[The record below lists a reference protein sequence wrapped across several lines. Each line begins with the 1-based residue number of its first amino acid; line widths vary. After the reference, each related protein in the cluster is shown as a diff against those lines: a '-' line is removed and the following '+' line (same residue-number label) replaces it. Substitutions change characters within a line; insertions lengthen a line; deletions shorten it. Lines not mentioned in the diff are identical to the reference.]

1 MTQTQAAVVVTVPTD
16 WKFSPAWA
24 TRVVSAR
31 HPGAIVETVGIEPV
45 DQGTTSRARIHLT
58 YRDGDGPATLFLKAQ
73 GRLSH
78 RLMLSSLALL
88 TPESRLFATGGLTL
102 ARRPIVYAV
111 GTDRRRL
118 NSIVV
123 MEDVVASGAVPNIA
137 TSPISVD
144 QVARGL
150 DELAELHR
158 GFWNHLPPA
167 LSWVRP
173 WRIQH
178 GWALLALIGGIKGPR
193 RLDKAGCLDILPEP
207 VRRWDQCLRLA
218 QRSAELSQRGP
229 QTLLHGDTHIGNTY
243 TMPDGAVGFLDWQL
257 VRRGNWA
264 HDVGY
269 FITSA
274 LTEVDRRGHERELLA
289 YYLDALGIPMA
300 PDDAWR
306 TYRCT
311 PAYGL
316 TAWLETYA
324 SADYQSD
331 DVSLTL
337 LQRFGTAF
345 NDHDTAR
352 LLD

>member
-1 MTQTQAAVVVTVPTD
+1 
-16 WKFSPAWA
+16 
-24 TRVVSAR
+24 
-31 HPGAIVETVGIEPV
+31 
-45 DQGTTSRARIHLT
+45 
-58 YRDGDGPATLFLKAQ
+58 
-73 GRLSH
+73 
-78 RLMLSSLALL
+78 
-88 TPESRLFATGGLTL
+88 
-102 ARRPIVYAV
+102 
-111 GTDRRRL
+111 
-118 NSIVV
+118 

-144 QVARGL
+144 EVARGL

-158 GFWNHLPPA
+158 GFWNHLPPR

-193 RLDKAGCLDILPEP
+193 RLDKAGRLDILPEP
-207 VRRWDQCLRLA
+207 VRRWDQCLRA
-218 QRSAELSQRGP
+218 ERSATLPAGP

-257 VRRGNWA
+257 VRRGNWS

-306 TYRCT
+306 TYQCT

-324 SADYQSD
+324 SADYP
-331 DVSLTL
+331 V
-337 LQRFGTAF
+337 R
-345 NDHDTAR
+345 
-352 LLD
+352 

>member
-1 MTQTQAAVVVTVPTD
+1 VTRTLAAVTVEVPTD
-16 WKFSPAWA
+16 WRFSPDWA
-24 TRVVSAR
+24 TRVVAAQ
-31 HPGAIVETVGIEPV
+31 HPGAVV
-45 DQGTTSRARIHLT
+45 DRVDVDPIDPGTTTRARIHLT
-58 YRDGDGPATLFLKAQ
+58 YRDGEGPATLFLKAQ

-88 TPESRLFATGGLTL
+88 TPESRLFASGEALP
-102 ARRPIVYAV
+102 ARRPMVYAV
-111 GTDRRRL
+111 GIDRRRL

-123 MEDVVASGAVPNIA
+123 MEDVVATGAVANIA
-137 TSPISVD
+137 TSPMSVD
-144 QVARGL
+144 EVGRGL
-150 DELAELHR
+150 EEIASLHSR
-158 GFWNHLPPA
+158 FWNNLPPA
-167 LSWVRP
+167 LSWIRP

-178 GWALLALIGGIKGPR
+178 GWTLLALIGGIKGPP
-193 RLDKAGCLDILPEP
+193 RLKDAGQFDVLPDSA
-207 VRRWDQCLRLA
+207 RRWDRCLWLSR
-218 QRSAELSQRGP
+218 RSAALSKQGP

-257 VRRGNWA
+257 VRRGNWS

-274 LTEVDRRGHERELLA
+274 LTETDRRAHERDLLA
-289 YYLDALGIPMA
+289 HYLDALGPQLTS
-300 PDDAWR
+300 DEAWR

-337 LQRFGTAF
+337 LRRFGTAF
-345 NDHDTAR
+345 DDLGTAA
-352 LLD
+352 LLG